1 MPFTLADSTLYADGQ
16 RLDTSGHNNNLYN
29 PSFPAKGVYSKVNGT
44 LTEADL
50 TESTIVE
57 REHIWPGQMVRA
69 HQASSLLPVEYFSD
83 AGATGSNTE
92 YGPNGWTS
100 EEYSPIAGSG
110 IRFYAPRDCVVL
122 IDLTTYLSVWRPFYV
137 RDNKS
142 STQDKMFSANA
153 RIRLVVDGDTR
164 SAWDKNLPFSAQL
177 SPSNPVAF
185 NSLGKPVTSGDIRS
199 HETTQGFCW
208 SQHALMKVS
217 RGFHEAHL
225 EYKLDEWGLNMQAAI
240 KRANKKL
247 DTMMRVYQRIYA
259 GIRNARVLSFSVPAR
274 TIATPLEFSSGTL
287 DLSDNF
293 KQFEGDDGITLRI
306 YPVHPGLSD
315 NEVMVDPATH
325 PSDGS
330 YVPLG
335 DATPTEG
342 AMPGK
347 LQTKTQSLKPADLST
362 YTKTDS

>member
-29 PSFPAKGVYSKVNGT
+29 TSFPSRGVYSKVNGT

-92 YGPNGWTS
+92 YGPGGWAS
-100 EEYSPIAGSG
+100 SSYSPIAGSG

-137 RDNKS
+137 DDRLS
-142 STQDKMFSANA
+142 STQDKMYSADA

-177 SPSNPVAF
+177 SPVMPVVV
-185 NSLGKPVTSGDIRS
+185 NSFGKPVTSGDIRS

-225 EYKLDEWGLNMQAAI
+225 EYKLTEWGLSMEAAI
-240 KRANKKL
+240 KRAGKKI

-259 GIRNARVLSFSVPAR
+259 GIRNARVLSFAVPAQ
-274 TIATPLEFSSGTL
+274 TINTTPEYSTGEI
-287 DLSDNF
+287 DLGDNF
-293 KQFEGDDGITLRI
+293 KQFENDDGRTIRV
-306 YPVHPGLSD
+306 YPNYPGLSD
-315 NEVMVDPATH
+315 SEVLVDPLTH
-325 PSDGS
+325 NADGAYAS
-330 YVPLG
+330 LQ
-335 DATPTEG
+335 DAT
-342 AMPGK
+342 
-347 LQTKTQSLKPADLST
+347 TKTLKPDDLST